1 MENITS
7 QMVFRLTPESLSD
20 EIRIC
25 TTLPQYHVLICVDS
39 TQSKTDLAR
48 SLEFLVPGA
57 QTLPDIFS
65 DDTHVHFRNGSKISL
80 CTHLDMDVYADQD
93 IHSVLIYDR
102 VPYADAVAEYA
113 KAIIKPYSIPNDYEP
128 SRETY
133 VNRFNSILR
142 RARRGI
148 DTSAMDNFL
157 EEI

>member
-7 QMVFRLTPESLSD
+7 QKVFRLTPESLSD

-39 TQSKTDLAR
+39 TQSKADLAR
-48 SLEFLVPGA
+48 SLGFLVSEA

-65 DDTHVHFRNGSKISL
+65 DDTHVHFRNGSKIL
-80 CTHLDMDVYADQD
+80 FCTHLDMDVYAGQG
-93 IHSVLIYDR
+93 IHSVLVYDR
-102 VPYADAVAEYA
+102 VPYADAAAEYA
-113 KAIIKPYSIPNDYEP
+113 KTIIKPYSIPNNYEP

-148 DTSAMDNFL
+148 DTSAMDSSL